1 MLIIFS
7 IFIYLLG
14 STIFAGYF
22 FSKFKPKEFME
33 QFSGIFLGLLWIFI
47 IPLVIMWCILYYP
60 TKYFAGL
67 FNKYN
72 NK

>member
-1 MLIIFS
+1 MMTIFF

-22 FSKFKPKEFME
+22 FGKFKPDDFME
-33 QFSGIFLGLLWIFI
+33 QSSGIFLGLLWIFI
-47 IPLVIMWCILYYP
+47 IPLILIWCLLYYP
-60 TKYFAGL
+60 SKYFSRL
-67 FNKYN
+67 FDKYN

>member
-1 MLIIFS
+1 MIIFF

-22 FSKFKPKEFME
+22 FSKFNPNDFIA
-33 QFSGIFLGLLWIFI
+33 QSSGIFLGLLWIFI
-47 IPLVIMWCILYYP
+47 IPLIIIWCIFYYP
-60 TKYFAGL
+60 AKYFGNL
-67 FNKYN
+67 FDKLN